1 MRISSVSKSSSS
13 ISTGT
18 TTFEDSQPGVAA
30 EQCQY
35 GSFFGLS
42 TTVHTP
48 ESTLIPVT
56 SYRQQ
61 DELGLL
67 PEIGT
72 TQIAPFEALITPL
85 AVTFDDDDQG
95 QSASSL
101 SLSSELSRSQKSSQ
115 PIDDVVPMVR
125 EGQSPDPTD
134 KWIVMIGD
142 DKKPFKCG
150 FKGCGRRYSQKE
162 SLRTHFVTHTGDS
175 KLRCYLGE
183 CAGIVIYPNTRALT
197 RHIQKNHT
205 FERPFR
211 CEICDWRFK
220 LKHHLKNH
228 REHVHFIKSK
238 KKSSKSQSIS
248 KSSSA
253 VTTTVTTT
261 AGIGTINTGQRQ
273 QGSFLDLSKT
283 VYTPEPTLIPA
294 TYYQQDEPRLSS
306 GIRVSDISYSQID
319 PFGILATHQT
329 VTFEDQGQEQEHPDE
344 FPLPFDELLQP
355 LSDFDPMASED
366 PDDVNLSI
374 LPNKNDERIS
384 NRTTISIP
392 EHEILPPNN
401 DHFRQ
406 ALTGIEPEA
415 VGITGDPKL
424 PSSQHQAYQRPE
436 TDKWIIVTGDKKR
449 PFKCGYEGCDR
460 SYTRKSNL
468 RAHFVKHTGESPCKC
483 YLGKCNGR
491 IVFRKQQEL
500 TRHIRFEHKFERS
513 HQCEVC
519 GWRFIRSTDL
529 MDHRRKV
536 HSVENEQTSPK
547 RKKK

>member
-1 MRISSVSKSSSS
+1 MH
-13 ISTGT
+13 
-18 TTFEDSQPGVAA
+18 
-30 EQCQY
+30 Y
-35 GSFFGLS
+35 
-42 TTVHTP
+42 
-48 ESTLIPVT
+48 
-56 SYRQQ
+56 
-61 DELGLL
+61 
-67 PEIGT
+67 
-72 TQIAPFEALITPL
+72 
-85 AVTFDDDDQG
+85 
-95 QSASSL
+95 
-101 SLSSELSRSQKSSQ
+101 
-115 PIDDVVPMVR
+115 
-125 EGQSPDPTD
+125 
-134 KWIVMIGD
+134 
-142 DKKPFKCG
+142 
-150 FKGCGRRYSQKE
+150 
-162 SLRTHFVTHTGDS
+162 
-175 KLRCYLGE
+175 
-183 CAGIVIYPNTRALT
+183 
-197 RHIQKNHT
+197 
-205 FERPFR
+205 
-211 CEICDWRFK
+211 
-220 LKHHLKNH
+220 
-228 REHVHFIKSK
+228 IKSK
-238 KKSSKSQSIS
+238 KKSPKRHSDFI

-261 AGIGTINTGQRQ
+261 AGISTINTGQRQ

-294 TYYQQDEPRLSS
+294 TYYQQYEPRLSS
-306 GIRVSDISYSQID
+306 GIRVSDISSLQLD
-319 PFGILATHQT
+319 PFEILATHQT

-374 LPNKNDERIS
+374 LPYKNDERIS

-392 EHEILPPNN
+392 EHEILLPNN

-468 RAHFVKHTGESPCKC
+468 RAHFVKHTSESSCKC
-483 YLGKCNGR
+483 YLGECNGR
-491 IVFRKQQEL
+491 IVFRKQHEL

-529 MDHRRKV
+529 MDHRRKL